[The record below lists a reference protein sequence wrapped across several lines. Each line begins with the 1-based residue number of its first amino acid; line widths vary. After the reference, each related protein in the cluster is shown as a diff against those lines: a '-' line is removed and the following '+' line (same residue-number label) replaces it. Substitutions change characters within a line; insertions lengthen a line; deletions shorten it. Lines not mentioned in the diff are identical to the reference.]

1 MRVLERE
8 NVLNS
13 SLCVRERERERER
26 ELVLV
31 CLSINEF
38 RNEKGL

>member
-26 ELVLV
+26 TCVGMSEH
-31 CLSINEF
+31 
-38 RNEKGL
+38 K

>member
-13 SLCVRERERERER
+13 SLCVREREREREN
-26 ELVLV
+26 LCWYV
-31 CLSINEF
+31 
-38 RNEKGL
+38 

>member
-13 SLCVRERERERER
+13 SLCVRERER